1 MSFTISSIAL
11 AATDQMYAGMEA
23 VLKKGAAAAKAKGV
37 EEETFLNWRIAPDM
51 FPLAR
56 QIRIATELPVRSLSR
71 IAGAE
76 MPSFADDEVT
86 FDAFLARIEKAR
98 KLVHALDTDA
108 LDADPDAP
116 ITFPAGAGKE
126 MTLPRR
132 AYLQNFILPNL
143 YFHASAT
150 YLLLRQLGVDVGKRD
165 YLAVPG

>member
-11 AATDQMYAGMEA
+11 AAVDQVYAGMEA
-23 VLKKGAAAAKAKGV
+23 VLKKGAAAAVAKGV

-71 IAGAE
+71 IANAD
-76 MPSFADDEVT
+76 MPSFADDEVS
-86 FDAFLARIEKAR
+86 FDEFLGRIEKAR
-98 KLVHALDTDA
+98 KLVHALDTAA
-108 LDADPDAP
+108 LDTDPDAP

-165 YLAVPG
+165 YLAVPA

>member
-1 MSFTISSIAL
+1 MSFTISSIAF
-11 AATDQMYAGMEA
+11 AAIDQMYAGMEA
-23 VLKKGAAAAKAKGV
+23 VLKKGAAAARAKGV

-56 QIRIATELPVRSLSR
+56 QIRIATELPVRGLTR
-71 IAGAE
+71 IAGAD

-86 FDAFLARIEKAR
+86 FDQFLGRIEKAR
-98 KLVHALDTDA
+98 KLVHALDIAA
-108 LDADPDAP
+108 LDADPDAS

-126 MTLPRR
+126 MTLPRS

-150 YLLLRQLGVDVGKRD
+150 YLLMRQLGVEVGKRD
-165 YLAVPG
+165 YLAVPA

>member
-11 AATDQMYAGMEA
+11 AAVDQMFAGMEA
-23 VLKKGAAAAKAKGV
+23 VLKKGAAAANAKEV
-37 EEETFLNWRIAPDM
+37 EEEIFLNWRIAPDM

-56 QIRIATELPVRSLSR
+56 QIRIATELPVRGLSR
-71 IAGAE
+71 IAGAD
-76 MPSFADDEVT
+76 MPSFADDEVS
-86 FDAFLARIEKAR
+86 FDAFLGRIEKAR
-98 KLVHALDTDA
+98 TLVHALDKEA

-150 YLLLRQLGVDVGKRD
+150 YLLMRQLGVDVGKRD
-165 YLAVPG
+165 YLAVPA

>member
-11 AATDQMYAGMEA
+11 AAVDQMYAGMEA
-23 VLKKGAAAAKAKGV
+23 VLKKGAAAAVAKGV

-56 QIRIATELPVRSLSR
+56 QIRIATELPVRGLSR
-71 IAGAE
+71 IAGAD
-76 MPSFADDEVT
+76 MPSFADDEVS
-86 FDAFLARIEKAR
+86 FDEFLGRIEKAR
-98 KLVHALDTDA
+98 KLVHALDTAA

-165 YLAVPG
+165 YLAVPA

>member
-1 MSFTISSIAL
+1 MSLTISSIAI
-11 AATDQMYAGMEA
+11 AAADQMFAGMEG
-23 VLKKGAAAAKAKGV
+23 VLKKGAAAAKAKGI
-37 EEETFLNWRIAPDM
+37 EEEVFLNWRVAPDM
-51 FPLAR
+51 FPLSR
-56 QIRIATELPVRSLSR
+56 QIRIATELPVRALSR

-86 FDAFLARIEKAR
+86 FDEFLARIEKAR
-98 KLVHALDTDA
+98 EMVHALDVAA

-165 YLAVPG
+165 YLAVPA